1 MKNIDNFFL
10 IMLIFVSLP
19 IICTM
24 IPTGPVKFM
33 TVTGNSMEPT
43 ITESNIIVVN
53 TLETQPNVGDIVSYY
68 HIFGKNQRYIVTHRI
83 VKVVDEGYITQG
95 DAYTKPDGYTV
106 APEDLVGT
114 LFFKIPY
121 IGLLV
126 HIASTKKGFLALVI
140 FPAVILI
147 MQEVSNIIEQ
157 IKEK

>member
-1 MKNIDNFFL
+1 MKVINILTF
-10 IMLIFVSLP
+10 IFVFIIIVP
-19 IICTM
+19 IVATM
-24 IPTGPVKFM
+24 IPIGPIKFM
-33 TVTGNSMEPT
+33 TVTGSSMEPT

-68 HIFGKNQRYIVTHRI
+68 HIFGKNQRYIVTHRV

-95 DAYTKPDGYTV
+95 DAYDEPDGYTV

-121 IGLLV
+121 VGALV
-126 HIASTKKGFLALVI
+126 HIASTKKGFLALVL

-147 MQEVSNIIEQ
+147 MQEISEIIGQ
-157 IKEK
+157 IKDK

>member
-1 MKNIDNFFL
+1 MA
-10 IMLIFVSLP
+10 LP

-24 IPTGPVKFM
+24 IPTGPIKFM
-33 TVTGNSMEPT
+33 TVTGSSMEPT

-68 HIFGKNQRYIVTHRI
+68 HIFGKNQRYIVTHRV

-95 DAYTKPDGYTV
+95 DAYDEPDGYTV

-121 IGLLV
+121 VGALV
-126 HIASTKKGFLALVI
+126 HIASTNKGFLALVL

-147 MQEVSNIIEQ
+147 MQEISEIIGQ
-157 IKEK
+157 IKDK

>member
-1 MKNIDNFFL
+1 MKVINILAF
-10 IMLIFVSLP
+10 ILIFIIVMP
-19 IICTM
+19 IIATM

-68 HIFGKNQRYIVTHRI
+68 HIFGKNQRYIVTHRV

-121 IGLLV
+121 VGLLV

-147 MQEVSNIIEQ
+147 MQEVSNIIGQ
-157 IKEK
+157 IKER